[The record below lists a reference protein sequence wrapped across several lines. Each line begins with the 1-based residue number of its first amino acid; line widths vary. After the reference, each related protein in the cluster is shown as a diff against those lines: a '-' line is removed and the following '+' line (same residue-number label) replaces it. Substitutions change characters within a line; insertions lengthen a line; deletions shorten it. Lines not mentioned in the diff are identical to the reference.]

1 MDDSAPPPDLAPP
14 GFSIA
19 PAEQL
24 LRLPGFW
31 PAYYVPTWDDFAD
44 EPELFGADGADVDA
58 AVDALYDR
66 WTRGRHTGSPW
77 RGATSCGSSTA
88 TIRRTPARTT

>member
-1 MDDSAPPPDLAPP
+1 MSVPPATVRGHGRFRAAPDLAPP

-58 AVDALYDR
+58 AVDALYGPVD
-66 WTRGRHTGSPW
+66 PW
-77 RGATSCGSSTA
+77 
-88 TIRRTPARTT
+88 